1 MPLDQQ
7 QQLQFKNN
15 VSEHVYS
22 NEFVTLKG
30 IIQGDGVSE
39 QCEYQVLY
47 SKRLIIYS
55 KIFLSWLIFFCLKFH
70 TIF

>member
-47 SKRLIIYS
+47 SKRLIIY
-55 KIFLSWLIFFCLKFH
+55 
-70 TIF
+70 